1 MNTTTSF
8 SIATLS
14 ALITVYALY
23 FIGVLM
29 GAEFY
34 APALEQDIPIF
45 AYAALTVFSAIG
57 AYLVGMG
64 LKKTKNPSRNVW
76 IVVIAVFAFF
86 VIPIPG
92 VTDPI
97 AAALLLAIHFA
108 VAIPLTLAMQ
118 RLVSN

>member
-1 MNTTTSF
+1 MNNTTSF

-14 ALITVYALY
+14 ALISVYALY
-23 FIGVLM
+23 FVGVLL

-57 AYLVGMG
+57 AYLVGKG
-64 LKKTKNPSRNVW
+64 LKKTKNPARNVW
-76 IVVIAVFAFF
+76 IVVIIVFAFF
-86 VIPIPG
+86 VIPIPS